1 MSTIAAAIVTPRTVG
16 ATHLSEISGMT
27 ETRLKTHISEL
38 DNVLSGGI
46 VEGSLILIGGDPG
59 IGKSTLLLQICQNV
73 SLENGTILYV
83 SGEESIG
90 QIKMRA
96 DRLDVT
102 TDQLLLAAETNLRMV
117 EQMIEDLK
125 PKLVIIDSI
134 QTIYNEETG
143 SVPGSVTQ
151 VKACTS
157 TLTRLAKTMNIS
169 IFIVG
174 HVTKEG
180 ALAGPRVLEHMV
192 DTVLYFEGE
201 RRESYRIIRAV
212 KNRFGSTNEI
222 GVFEMSDAGLVSI
235 TNPSEYLL
243 TGRPINVPGSVV
255 TCAIEGTRPILAEVQ
270 ALTTYTNFGTP
281 RRTATGL
288 DYNRIIMLLAVL
300 EKHTKTQLSN
310 VDCYINLTGGV
321 RLAEPALDTAVVV
334 AAASGLKNK
343 AANPFAVTFGEVGLT
358 GELRSVSYCEKRITE
373 AEKMGFTQCVIP
385 KANMKGL
392 GLKDTQKCRVL
403 GAANINE
410 LLEACLG

>member
-1 MSTIAAAIVTPRTVG
+1 
-16 ATHLSEISGMT
+16 
-27 ETRLKTHISEL
+27 
-38 DNVLSGGI
+38 
-46 VEGSLILIGGDPG
+46 
-59 IGKSTLLLQICQNV
+59 
-73 SLENGTILYV
+73 V